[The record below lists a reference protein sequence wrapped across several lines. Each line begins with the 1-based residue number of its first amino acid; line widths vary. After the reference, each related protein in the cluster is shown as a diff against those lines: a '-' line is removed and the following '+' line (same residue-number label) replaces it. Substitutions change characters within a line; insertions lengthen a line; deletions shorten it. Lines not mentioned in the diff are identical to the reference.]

1 MPHQHLTRSE
11 HVGCLG
17 ETVQAREQ
25 ADRRDEIM
33 LYICAYADEKDG
45 PTPSIHEIA
54 QEFKLAYLTVYHH
67 IMKLIIEGRLRQQ
80 DGKLIV
86 VGSEWYGPDDA
97 GLR

>member
-1 MPHQHLTRSE
+1 MAVAWEKPRSRAGKLT
-11 HVGCLG
+11 C
-17 ETVQAREQ
+17 
-25 ADRRDEIM
+25 RDEIM

-54 QEFKLAYLTVYHH
+54 QEFKLAYSTVYHH
-67 IMKLIIEGRLRQQ
+67 VMKLIIEGRLRQQ

-97 GLR
+97 GLSRSV